1 MIQKHWDCFFKHYF
15 NHNVTDFKITL
26 EIGLLGITRK
36 IKEHREKMSSS
47 WKVLDVTNIT
57 SMRKVKESC
66 KKCNLWVLND
76 KTLDKLWLD
85 FPPIQE
91 RRKKF
96 NLGKWDTWLSF
107 MTLITMEIY
116 SYYMVNIQIEIFDQ
130 PLVESA
136 DVEPVDWEDRL

>member
-1 MIQKHWDCFFKHYF
+1 M
-15 NHNVTDFKITL
+15 
-26 EIGLLGITRK
+26 
-36 IKEHREKMSSS
+36 
-47 WKVLDVTNIT
+47 
-57 SMRKVKESC
+57 
-66 KKCNLWVLND
+66 LND
-76 KTLDKLWLD
+76 KTLDKLRLD

-107 MTLITMEIY
+107 MTLNTMEIY

-136 DVEPVDWEDRL
+136 DVEPVDWEDQL